1 MSTLDTA
8 VPLSRRSAAVLG
20 VASLG
25 GLMMLVWPLLLRVQP
40 ETRIDPPFLFLALLP
55 VVIAVM
61 LAELSQGGLD
71 TRVLAVLG
79 VLSAVI
85 AILRGISA
93 GTGGIELVFFL
104 LILAGRVFGPGF
116 GFVLGVTSLF
126 ASALMTAGV
135 GPWLPF
141 QMLVS
146 AWVGMGAGLLPRR
159 VTGRAEIAM
168 LVVYGV
174 LAAYAYG
181 LLMNLSGWPFLL
193 GIVVPGHEQTE
204 LSFDPQASLTEN
216 LSRFGVYTLI
226 TSTGSFDTGRAI
238 TNAVAIAFL
247 GPAVLTTL
255 RRAARRA
262 TVSGTSLRTAAPREP
277 IAPA

>member
-1 MSTLDTA
+1 LTSIP
-8 VPLSRRSAAVLG
+8 VSRRSAAILS
-20 VASLG
+20 VASLA

-40 ETRIDPPFLFLALLP
+40 EERVDPPFLFLALLP
-55 VVIAVM
+55 VVIAVV

-85 AILRGISA
+85 AILRGLSA
-93 GTGGIELVFFL
+93 GTGGVELVFFL

-159 VTGRAEIAM
+159 VLGRPVSGRSEIAM
-168 LVVYGV
+168 LAAYGV
-174 LAAYAYG
+174 VAAYAYG

-193 GIVVPGHEQTE
+193 GISIPGHEQTA
-204 LSFDPQASLTEN
+204 LSFDPQAPLVEN
-216 LSRFGVYTLI
+216 LTRFGAYTLI
-226 TSTGSFDTGRAI
+226 TSTGSFDTGRAV
-238 TNAVAIAFL
+238 TNAVAIVVV
-247 GPAVLTTL
+247 GPAVLATL

-262 TVSGTSLRTAAPREP
+262 TVVGTVVGAVSRPG
-277 IAPA
+277 